1 MMKAL
6 FFRKYLFLLC
16 FSFMLFV
23 GCEHETTNPQETEV
37 VTEQTP
43 KEGILET
50 KPDTYPLGYG
60 VDFET
65 DSIVSL
71 DQYPTFQY
79 DLKMLAYRIKDSV
92 TGAYGGRPVVF
103 LWGNVASANPAMALN
118 VSAFAG
124 FGLGLDGFNEFQ
136 YVTKAMRDSL
146 KADAVFPIDP
156 SDESLYPW
164 SDGFMLMSEAL
175 LLNAYSVLVIGDK
188 VVRLVEA
195 QSPVWLIKTSDGHYV
210 KWQHIERQGGGHVP
224 IRWYQ
229 FKSNEIKN

>member
-1 MMKAL
+1 MMYLRRNLL
-6 FFRKYLFLLC
+6 FFCLGSILL
-16 FSFMLFV
+16 V
-23 GCEHETTNPQETEV
+23 GCENESTNPQESSV

-50 KPDTYPLGYG
+50 KPDNYPLGYG

-79 DLKMLAYRIKDSV
+79 DLKMLAYRIKDPV

-103 LWGNVASANPAMALN
+103 LWGDVSMAHPAKALN
-118 VSAFAG
+118 VSVFAG

-188 VVRLVEA
+188 VVRLEQS
-195 QSPVWLIKTSDGHYV
+195 QSPVWLIKTSDGNYF

-229 FKSNEIKN
+229 FKSDEIKN